1 MLQYCIINL
10 IDIEAMALITLDK
23 LSLAFGHYPLFNNI
37 TLGIE
42 PADKIAL
49 IGRNGSGKSSLLKT
63 IAGVIPPDSG
73 QIYITRDTKVV
84 YVAQEPELNPNN
96 SIFAEVLTGL
106 GETTNLLSGY
116 YALIDQINH
125 DATVDT
131 LHELTILQEKL
142 EYANAWNST
151 ALIDKV
157 LSELNLDG
165 KDLISQ
171 LSGGSKKRVAI
182 ARALIAAPDVLLLDE
197 PTNHLDIASIV
208 WLEKVINDFKGCI
221 VLITHDRHFLDKT
234 VNKIIELDRGQLN
247 VYLGNFA
254 KYRELKARQLA
265 DEAKTNREFDKFL
278 AQEEVWIRKGIE
290 ARRTRN
296 EGRVRR
302 LEQLRVEHQARHVQ
316 MGQVNFQVDSGKLSG
331 KIVAQLKG
339 VSLSFAEKIILKDF
353 STTILRGDKIGL
365 IGPNGIGKSTLLKII
380 LGEIKPD
387 LGTTILGTKIEVAY
401 FDQFREQLDEEATL
415 ADMVSQG
422 QDFLEINGRR
432 LHIASYLQEFL
443 FAPARFRSQV
453 KSLSGG
459 ERNRLLLARLF
470 SRPANV
476 LILDEPTNDLDIETL
491 ELLED
496 LLINYSGTVFLVSH
510 DRAFLDN
517 VVTQSYVFTGGG
529 NIVEINGG
537 YSTWLNYAS
546 KINGALNNQ
555 TKNVVDNKREAV
567 EKKLSQKLT
576 YKEKKELEDL
586 PLILETLEQE
596 QANLQQKLL
605 VPDLYKAQPKIAQE
619 YQMRI
624 SQIDNEL
631 AEKLTRWEE
640 LENKR
645 SESE

>member
-1 MLQYCIINL
+1 
-10 IDIEAMALITLDK
+10 MALITLDK

-42 PADKIAL
+42 RSDKIAL

-63 IAGVIPPDSG
+63 IAGVITPDSG
-73 QIYITRDTKVV
+73 QVYITRGTKVV

-96 SIFAEVLTGL
+96 TVFAEVLTGL
-106 GETTNLLSGY
+106 GEATNLLTTY

-125 DATVDT
+125 DATVDM

-142 EYANAWNST
+142 EHENAWNAT

-165 KDLISQ
+165 KALISQ

-182 ARALIAAPDVLLLDE
+182 ARALIATPDVLLLDE

-208 WLEKVINDFKGCI
+208 WLEKTINDFKGCI

-234 VNKIIELDRGQLN
+234 VNKIIELDRGELN

-296 EGRVRR
+296 EGRVKR
-302 LEQLRVEHQARHVQ
+302 LEQLRIEHQARHLQ

-339 VSLSFAEKIILKDF
+339 VSLSFAEKIILKNF

-380 LGEIKPD
+380 LGEEIKPD
-387 LGTTILGTKIEVAY
+387 LGTAILGTKIEVAY

-496 LLINYSGTVFLVSH
+496 LLINYTGTVFLVSH

-517 VVTQSYVFTGGG
+517 VVTQSYIFTGNG

-546 KINGALNNQ
+546 KSNLVLNGQPKAIAN
-555 TKNVVDNKREAV
+555 NKRDSAD
-567 EKKLSQKLT
+567 KKRSQKLS
-576 YKEKKELEDL
+576 YKEQRELEEL
-586 PLILETLEQE
+586 PVLLEKLEQE

-605 VPDLYKAQPKIAQE
+605 ISDLYKSQPKTAQE

-624 SQIDNEL
+624 SQIDKEL

-645 SESE
+645 SDLE